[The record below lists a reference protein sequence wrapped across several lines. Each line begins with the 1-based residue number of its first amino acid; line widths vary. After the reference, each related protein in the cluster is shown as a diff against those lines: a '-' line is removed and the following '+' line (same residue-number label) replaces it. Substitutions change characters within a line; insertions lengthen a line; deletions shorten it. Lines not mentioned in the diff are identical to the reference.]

1 MKNLCFS
8 NIFIEKQ
15 SALRLHPL
23 IQHLLRHNDIAYR
36 FFPQIDKHLMLT
48 TTKPLIQ
55 QGFLKSY
62 KNTPTK
68 GKSLKD
74 LPFQSVK
81 EPQFSLSENWGS
93 GIVVILVFIIW
104 TIAYD
109 WTIGFPNSEAR
120 VVPTIVL
127 SPNTESYKK
136 QKLELPQFLGIIP
149 TLLHYKKETPDLKLY
164 QVR

>member
-15 SALRLHPL
+15 SDLRLHPL

-81 EPQFSLSENWGS
+81 EPQFLLSENW
-93 GIVVILVFIIW
+93 VLVYW
-104 TIAYD
+104 WQNT
-109 WTIGFPNSEAR
+109 NSISKIKE
-120 VVPTIVL
+120 L
-127 SPNTESYKK
+127 LQSPYIFTK
-136 QKLELPQFLGIIP
+136 
-149 TLLHYKKETPDLKLY
+149 
-164 QVR
+164 